1 MPLRKT
7 TGMVPAGCVVA
18 IIVFAGCGI
27 ARGGNC
33 ELLLD
38 GVYITDPLYL
48 PLKRGGL
55 VCLPLDCSVGSLLNV
70 VQDIVNQ
77 LFRKQSNCLSPLG
90 ETGER

>member
-1 MPLRKT
+1 MPYFYVKVRKNIDICNFLN
-7 TGMVPAGCVVA
+7 GYYCHFYGV
-18 IIVFAGCGI
+18 
-27 ARGGNC
+27 RGLFQC
-33 ELLLD
+33 
-38 GVYITDPLYL
+38 

-77 LFRKQSNCLSPLG
+77 LFRKQANCLSPLG